1 MTNRMSVIG
10 VTASLLAAASLLGAC
25 AQTGQIPKL
34 VWTAQPHMDF
44 SLGPRLAGPGVDRI
58 NSRLAALDERVQVQH
73 QECMSAAGE
82 VGSWIRTV
90 WTPYLG
96 PRFLTVAVSDQRNC
110 GGPYP
115 FGEINYYTFDRAT
128 DDLLDWSAL
137 WPGVSIR
144 ATRPEAGTTAARTGA
159 PALRR
164 WYVDAVMRDPQI
176 DPELRGLCAGRLA
189 PEDDGEDIAIWLEGA
204 SGGLGMKLTDLPHAA
219 RVCGFVQIMPA
230 AEMARLGASDALLR
244 AVRAAPAA
252 FDYSEMPR

>member
-1 MTNRMSVIG
+1 MTNRMSVIR

-115 FGEINYYTFDRAT
+115 VGEINYYTFDRAT

-164 WYVDAVMRDPQI
+164 WYVDAVMRDTSI
-176 DPELRGLCAGRLA
+176 DPELRELCAGRLS

-219 RVCGFVQIMPA
+219 KACGFVQIMPA